1 MVLANLSARS
11 FEFCQGAAS
20 VQHRA
25 AIAKQ
30 PVRQRGPAVLNKALL
45 PMMTQDPNPV
55 SRFFAPPAR
64 FLAILSGWWLIA
76 LSFLTV
82 AEILLRKFFSISLQG
97 VDEIGGYTTAIVS
110 AFGFASALM
119 IKAHTRVDF
128 LLGRMPALLRAVLN
142 TLAYGL
148 LAGMAIYGAWRGWSV
163 LEESIEFQAHANSP
177 LQTPL
182 WLPQGAWM
190 IGLLLFALSA
200 GAMAAHAFWLL
211 LSDRVRLNLFYGPL
225 TLDEEIEAEMGTI
238 LEREGKQ
245 P

>member
-1 MVLANLSARS
+1 
-11 FEFCQGAAS
+11 
-20 VQHRA
+20 
-25 AIAKQ
+25 
-30 PVRQRGPAVLNKALL
+30 
-45 PMMTQDPNPV
+45 
-55 SRFFAPPAR
+55 
-64 FLAILSGWWLIA
+64 
-76 LSFLTV
+76 
-82 AEILLRKFFSISLQG
+82 

-128 LLGRMPALLRAVLN
+128 LLGRMPAMLRAVLN
-142 TLAYGL
+142 ALAYGL

-190 IGLLLFALSA
+190 IGLVLFALSA

-211 LSDRVRLNLFYGPL
+211 LSDRARLNLFYGPL
-225 TLDEEIEAEMGTI
+225 TLDEEIEAEMGTV
-238 LEREGKQ
+238 LERELKQ

>member
-1 MVLANLSARS
+1 
-11 FEFCQGAAS
+11 
-20 VQHRA
+20 
-25 AIAKQ
+25 
-30 PVRQRGPAVLNKALL
+30 
-45 PMMTQDPNPV
+45 MTMKDPNPV

-110 AFGFASALM
+110 AFGFACALTV
-119 IKAHTRVDF
+119 KGHTRVDF

-142 TLAYGL
+142 ALAYAL
-148 LAGMAIYGAWRGWSV
+148 LAGMAIYGAWRGWAV
-163 LEESIEFQAHANSP
+163 LQESIEFQAHANSP

-190 IGLLLFALSA
+190 IGLLLFALCA
-200 GAMAAHAFWLL
+200 GAMAAHAFGCCCQT
-211 LSDRVRLNLFYGPL
+211 VRGSIYSTG
-225 TLDEEIEAEMGTI
+225 
-238 LEREGKQ
+238 R
-245 P
+245 

>member
-1 MVLANLSARS
+1 MVLANLPARK
-11 FEFCQGAAS
+11 FEFCQGTVS

-30 PVRQRGPAVLNKALL
+30 PARQRGPAVLNKALS
-45 PMMTQDPNPV
+45 PMMTQDPNLV

-128 LLGRMPALLRAVLN
+128 LLGRMPSLLRAVLN
-142 TLAYGL
+142 ALAYCL

-163 LEESIEFQAHANSP
+163 LEESLEFQAHANSP

-200 GAMAAHAFWLL
+200 GTMAAHAFWLL
-211 LSDRVRLNLFYGPL
+211 LSDRARLNLFYGPL
-225 TLDEEIEAEMGTI
+225 TLDEEIEAEIGTI

>member
-1 MVLANLSARS
+1 
-11 FEFCQGAAS
+11 
-20 VQHRA
+20 
-25 AIAKQ
+25 
-30 PVRQRGPAVLNKALL
+30 
-45 PMMTQDPNPV
+45 
-55 SRFFAPPAR
+55 
-64 FLAILSGWWLIA
+64 
-76 LSFLTV
+76 
-82 AEILLRKFFSISLQG
+82 

-128 LLGRMPALLRAVLN
+128 LLGRMPAFLRAVLN
-142 TLAYGL
+142 ALAYGL

-190 IGLLLFALSA
+190 IGLVLFALSA

-225 TLDEEIEAEMGTI
+225 TLDEEIEAEMGTV
-238 LEREGKQ
+238 LERELKQ

>member
-1 MVLANLSARS
+1 MSFARLRS
-11 FEFCQGAAS
+11 LCNTAFDLPS
-20 VQHRA
+20 NRRA
-25 AIAKQ
+25 KAG
-30 PVRQRGPAVLNKALL
+30 RSVLNKATP
-45 PMMTQDPNPV
+45 PMTPIDSNPV
-55 SRFFAPPAR
+55 SRFFTPPAR

-142 TLAYGL
+142 ATAYAL

-190 IGLLLFALSA
+190 IGLVLFALSA

-211 LSDRVRLNLFYGPL
+211 LSDRARLNLFYGPL